1 MEGLEVNAGNGSGVL
16 KGGCLLQGM
25 MVDWSRFLEEDGDS
39 LLRIK
44 KQGEMLVDA
53 VIVADKKHASKSDDR
68 SLQQLTNAASLPGIV
83 GNAWGMADLHQG
95 YGFPIGGVVATDI
108 ENGGVISPG
117 GVGFDINCGVRMCS
131 IDLGIDDLPNLTRR
145 KSGSG
150 NKEFGNR
157 LKGRIPSGESGKS
170 GHKLSPIELDEILT
184 DGARAAVEI
193 GIGHDEDLANMEMN
207 GRLEGSEGGVSEVA
221 KRRGMS
227 ALGSI
232 GRGNH
237 FLEIQVVDKIL
248 DDRAARKF
256 GLEEGRLTAMIHT
269 GSRGLGYQVC
279 SEHVKNLES
288 KYRKSDGRWRSEDW
302 GISIADPQLAS
313 APFFSREG
321 EAYFDAMKS
330 AGNYAFA
337 NRSSVTHQLRRAL
350 RAHMGFEVGVDVVYD
365 VCHNIARVEKHEVH
379 GVSCSCCVHRKGA
392 TRAFGGDN
400 QELSANFSGI
410 GQPVM
415 VPGDMGSGSYV
426 MAGPESGTNRAFGSS
441 CHGAGRAMSRSEA
454 REKIDGMAV
463 KRELAEKG
471 VAIYETHGKY
481 LSEEAPRA
489 YKNVDDVIRLTEK
502 AGLARPVA
510 RLSPLIVIKG

>member
-1 MEGLEVNAGNGSGVL
+1 
-16 KGGCLLQGM
+16 
-25 MVDWSRFLEEDGDS
+25 MVDWGQLLEVGGDA

-44 KQGEMLVDA
+44 KQGDMLVDA
-53 VIVADKKHASKSDDR
+53 MIVSDKKHAGKSDDK
-68 SLQQLTNAASLPGIV
+68 SLEQLVNTASLPGVV
-83 GNAWGMADLHQG
+83 GEAWGMADFHQG

-131 IDLGIDDLPNLTRR
+131 IDLGIEDLPNLTRR

-157 LKGRIPSGESGKS
+157 LKGRIPAGESGKS
-170 GHKLSPIELDEILT
+170 GHNLSAVELDEILT
-184 DGARAAVEI
+184 DGARAAAEI
-193 GIGHDEDLANMEMN
+193 GIGHDEDLARMEMN
-207 GRLEGSEGGVSEVA
+207 GSLEGSEGGVSEVA

-237 FLEIQVVDKIL
+237 FLEIQVIDEIL
-248 DDRAARKF
+248 DDRAARNF
-256 GLEEGRLTAMIHT
+256 GLEKGRLTAMIHT

-279 SEHVKNLES
+279 SDHVKNLEG
-288 KYRKSDGRWRSEDW
+288 KFRKSDGRWRSDEW

-337 NRSSVTHQLRRAL
+337 NRSSVTHHLRRAL

-365 VCHNIARVEKHEVH
+365 VCHNIARVEEHEVH
-379 GVSCSCCVHRKGA
+379 GSTCSCCVHRKGA

-400 QELSANFSGI
+400 QELAQNFSGI
-410 GQPVM
+410 GQPVL

-426 MAGPESGTNRAFGSS
+426 MAGPKSGTNRAFGSS

-454 REKIDGMAV
+454 RKKIDGVAV

-471 VAIYETHGKY
+471 IAIYETHEKY
-481 LSEEAPRA
+481 LSEEAPSA
-489 YKNVDDVIRLTEK
+489 YKNVDDVIGLTEK

-510 RLSPLIVIKG
+510 RLRPLIVIKG